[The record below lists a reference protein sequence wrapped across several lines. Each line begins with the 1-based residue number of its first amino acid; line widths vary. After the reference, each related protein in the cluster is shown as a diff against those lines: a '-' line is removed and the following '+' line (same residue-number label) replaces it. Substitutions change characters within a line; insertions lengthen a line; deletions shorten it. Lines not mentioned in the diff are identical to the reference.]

1 MDSERIDWISEY
13 GVERDRRAGF
23 LERIR
28 ASFLRRQKRKVHD
41 VNDLDPSDLV
51 ETYNS
56 VFGIDSS
63 DPTAAMRYDL
73 RSRQPK
79 STIVTEI
86 EFNTAESEVEDI
98 VTEEVRMPETVTVEP
113 VLKEPAVTVPEVT
126 DQDMP
131 EPLVRIEAVQIPNMV
146 LTGAGEVAEMP
157 VNNYDSDAP
166 ITVKNEPPADKDAG
180 FFPDVKEKYEETEE
194 VPAPAVE
201 TGPLSDSEI
210 AEQAKEFEDVRAEEL
225 SGYVDEQIEH
235 ELRQTLITDPK
246 FDAVDAP
253 VSAEPALPR
262 QDKLDV
268 EYEVSAEASESQVPK
283 DVPAETDVPRT
294 GVSEGMPML
303 SRPLETPVLPLPE
316 KPLSIDA
323 PETFAMLAAPESAPA
338 EEHAEES
345 TSAPEPAVGPA
356 VDFGRAREINAAN
369 VSSGRYG
376 ETVADSFES
385 QIAEAE
391 ASDLPAELKAIQMSQ
406 IIGGM
411 VLAAQRS
418 AFAVED
424 EVPEIA
430 EETSE
435 DVAEETVTA
444 EPESLVDFGY
454 ARSMNAANA
463 EAGRYGETVADSFE
477 SQIAEVETSDVPADV
492 KAVQVSQIIG
502 GMVLA
507 TQRSAFAVEDEVPEI
522 AEETSEAVTE
532 ETVTVEP
539 RSFFDLG
546 IAYGLNIAN
555 VEHGRY
561 DETVAAG
568 FESQIAEV
576 ESSDSAEDVK
586 AVQVS
591 QIIGGMIL
599 AAQRSAFTAAYEAPA
614 ETVEETPEAVAEE
627 PITVEPEAPVDFGY
641 ARSMNAAN
649 ADAGRYDETVAAA
662 FESQIAEAET
672 SGLSAEIKSI
682 QMSQIIGGMILAAQ
696 RSAFAAAYEIPAET
710 VEEVPVAEPEAVID
724 FGIAY
729 GLNIANV
736 EHGRYDEKTASVFE
750 SQISEVEASDVP
762 ADVKAVQISQI
773 IGGMTIATQMHVDR
787 EIAIDV
793 AETAELESELET
805 VIDFGRAR
813 SMNAANAA
821 SGRYDER
828 SASVFESQIAEVEA
842 SEASAEIKA
851 VQLSQIIG
859 GMMIAIQMHADRS
872 VPAEMDV
879 EIPEI
884 EADKVEYTEP
894 EVPDF
899 IAEPPVTEEV
909 CEAAPAEEEPEV
921 PMEFRFRQMSQ
932 IVGEAML
939 SFQKTEEDV
948 PKQTETVPDTVR
960 DAIAMQI
967 GFGGYVPEDVPAEP
981 AAEDLAI
988 EPELLV
994 PDVPAFPDP
1003 NFGTGVSFRF
1013 GTSSTVVV
1021 SSTGVRFIFG
1031 AVLD

>member
-13 GVERDRRAGF
+13 GVERNRRAGF

-28 ASFLRRQKRKVHD
+28 ASFLRRQKRKVRD

-86 EFNTAESEVEDI
+86 EFNTAESEAEGA

-131 EPLVRIEAVQIPNMV
+131 EPLVRIEAVQIPNMI

-166 ITVKNEPPADKDAG
+166 ITVKNEPPADRDAG
-180 FFPDVKEKYEETEE
+180 FFPGVKEKYEEHEEAVTEE
-194 VPAPAVE
+194 APAPAAE

-210 AEQAKEFEDVRAEEL
+210 AEQVKEFEDVRAEEL
-225 SGYVDEQIEH
+225 SGYVDEQIDH

-262 QDKLDV
+262 QDKLNV
-268 EYEVSAEASESQVPK
+268 EYEVSAEASESQVTE

-385 QIAEAE
+385 QIAETE
-391 ASDLPAELKAIQMSQ
+391 SSDLPAELKAIQISQ

-411 VLAAQRS
+411 ILATQRS
-418 AFAVED
+418 AFAAED
-424 EVPEIA
+424 AVPEIA
-430 EETSE
+430 QEASE

-444 EPESLVDFGY
+444 EPE
-454 ARSMNAANA
+454 
-463 EAGRYGETVADSFE
+463 
-477 SQIAEVETSDVPADV
+477 
-492 KAVQVSQIIG
+492 
-502 GMVLA
+502 
-507 TQRSAFAVEDEVPEI
+507 
-522 AEETSEAVTE
+522 
-532 ETVTVEP
+532 
-539 RSFFDLG
+539 SFFDLG

-568 FESQIAEV
+568 FGSQISEV
-576 ESSDSAEDVK
+576 ESSDSPVEVK

-599 AAQRSAFTAAYEAPA
+599 AAQRSAFAAAYEAPA
-614 ETVEETPEAVAEE
+614 ETVEEEAAAEG
-627 PITVEPEAPVDFGY
+627 PITVEPESPVDFGY

-649 ADAGRYDETVAAA
+649 AEAGRYDETVAAG
-662 FESQIAEAET
+662 FESQIAEAE
-672 SGLSAEIKSI
+672 SSEVSAEIKAV
-682 QMSQIIGGMILAAQ
+682 QMSQIIGGMVLAAQ
-696 RSAFAAAYEIPAET
+696 RSAFADAYEAPA
-710 VEEVPVAEPEAVID
+710 AEPEAVID

-773 IGGMTIATQMHVDR
+773 IGGMIIATQMHVDR
-787 EIAIDV
+787 EISVDV
-793 AETAELESELET
+793 PETAETEPEPET
-805 VIDFGRAR
+805 VCEEIPAAEPAAEHEAVIDFGRAR
-813 SMNAANAA
+813 GMNVANAA

-828 SASVFESQIAEVEA
+828 TASVFESQIAEVEA
-842 SEASAEIKA
+842 SEASADIRA
-851 VQLSQIIG
+851 VQLSQVIG
-859 GMMIAIQMHADRS
+859 GMIIATQIRVDRS

-899 IAEPPVTEEV
+899 IAEAPVAEEV

-932 IVGEAML
+932 IVGETML
-939 SFQKTEEDV
+939 SIQKTEEDV
-948 PKQTETVPDTVR
+948 PEQTETVPDTVR

-967 GFGGYVPEDVPAEP
+967 GFGG
-981 AAEDLAI
+981 
-988 EPELLV
+988 
-994 PDVPAFPDP
+994 
-1003 NFGTGVSFRF
+1003 
-1013 GTSSTVVV
+1013 
-1021 SSTGVRFIFG
+1021 
-1031 AVLD
+1031 

>member
-13 GVERDRRAGF
+13 GVERNRRAGF

-28 ASFLRRQKRKVHD
+28 ASFLRRQKRKVRD

-86 EFNTAESEVEDI
+86 EFNTAESEAEGA

-166 ITVKNEPPADKDAG
+166 ITVKNEPPADRDAG
-180 FFPDVKEKYEETEE
+180 FFPDVKEKYEEHEEAVTEE
-194 VPAPAVE
+194 APAPAAE

-210 AEQAKEFEDVRAEEL
+210 AEQVKEFEDVRAEEL
-225 SGYVDEQIEH
+225 SGYVDEQIDH

-262 QDKLDV
+262 QGKLDV
-268 EYEVSAEASESQVPK
+268 EYEVSAEASEPQAPE

-345 TSAPEPAVGPA
+345 TSAPAPAVGPA

-385 QIAEAE
+385 QIAETE
-391 ASDLPAELKAIQMSQ
+391 SSDLPAELKAIQISQ

-418 AFAVED
+418 AFAAED
-424 EVPEIA
+424 AVPEIA

-435 DVAEETVTA
+435 DVAEESVEA
-444 EPESLVDFGY
+444 EPE
-454 ARSMNAANA
+454 
-463 EAGRYGETVADSFE
+463 
-477 SQIAEVETSDVPADV
+477 
-492 KAVQVSQIIG
+492 
-502 GMVLA
+502 
-507 TQRSAFAVEDEVPEI
+507 
-522 AEETSEAVTE
+522 
-532 ETVTVEP
+532 
-539 RSFFDLG
+539 SFFDLG

-568 FESQIAEV
+568 FESQISEV
-576 ESSDSAEDVK
+576 ESSDSPVEVK

-599 AAQRSAFTAAYEAPA
+599 AAQRSAFAAAYEAPA
-614 ETVEETPEAVAEE
+614 ETVEEEAAAEE
-627 PITVEPEAPVDFGY
+627 PITVEPESPVDFGY

-649 ADAGRYDETVAAA
+649 AEAGRYDETVAAA
-662 FESQIAEAET
+662 FESQIAEAE
-672 SGLSAEIKSI
+672 SSEVSAEIKAV
-682 QMSQIIGGMILAAQ
+682 QMSQIIGGMVLATQ
-696 RSAFAAAYEIPAET
+696 RSAFADAYEAPAET
-710 VEEVPVAEPEAVID
+710 VEEAPAAEPEAVID

-773 IGGMTIATQMHVDR
+773 IGGMIIATQMNVDR
-787 EIAIDV
+787 EISVDV
-793 AETAELESELET
+793 PETAEPESEPET
-805 VIDFGRAR
+805 VCEEIPAAEPAAEPEAVIDFGRAR

-828 SASVFESQIAEVEA
+828 TASVFESQIAEVES
-842 SEASAEIKA
+842 SEVSAEIKA
-851 VQLSQIIG
+851 VQMSQIIG
-859 GMMIAIQMHADRS
+859 GMVLATQIRVDRS

-894 EVPDF
+894 EVPDV
-899 IAEPPVTEEV
+899 IAEAPVAEEV
-909 CEAAPAEEEPEV
+909 CETAPAEEEPEV

-939 SFQKTEEDV
+939 SLQKTEEDV
-948 PKQTETVPDTVR
+948 PEQTEAETVPDTVR

-967 GFGGYVPEDVPAEP
+967 GFGGYVPEEVPAEP
-981 AAEDLAI
+981 AVEDLPA
-988 EPELLV
+988 EPEPLV
-994 PDVPAFPDP
+994 PEAPAFPDP

>member
-13 GVERDRRAGF
+13 GVERDSRAGF
-23 LERIR
+23 LERIK
-28 ASFLRRQKRKVHD
+28 ASFLRRQKRKVRD

-73 RSRQPK
+73 RSRQPQ

-86 EFNTAESEVEDI
+86 EFNTSESEVEAD
-98 VTEEVRMPETVTVEP
+98 VTEEVVIPETVTVEPVVKGP

-126 DQDMP
+126 DQNMP

-166 ITVKNEPPADKDAG
+166 ITVKNEPSADNDAG
-180 FFPDVKEKYEETEE
+180 FFPDVKEKYEEHEETEE
-194 VPAPAVE
+194 VPAPAAE

-253 VSAEPALPR
+253 VSAEPAIPR

-268 EYEVSAEASESQVPK
+268 EYEVSAEASESQAAEE
-283 DVPAETDVPRT
+283 VPAETDAPRT
-294 GVSEGMPML
+294 EVSEGMPML

-323 PETFAMLAAPESAPA
+323 PETFAMLAAPVSAPA
-338 EEHAEES
+338 EEPETAEES
-345 TSAPEPAVGPA
+345 TDAPEPAAVVSV

-391 ASDLPAELKAIQMSQ
+391 ASDLPADLKAIQMSQ

-424 EVPEIA
+424 AVPEIA
-430 EETSE
+430 
-435 DVAEETVTA
+435 D
-444 EPESLVDFGY
+444 
-454 ARSMNAANA
+454 
-463 EAGRYGETVADSFE
+463 EA
-477 SQIAEVETSDVPADV
+477 
-492 KAVQVSQIIG
+492 
-502 GMVLA
+502 
-507 TQRSAFAVEDEVPEI
+507 
-522 AEETSEAVTE
+522 SEAVTE

-599 AAQRSAFTAAYEAPA
+599 AAQRSAFAAAYEAPA
-614 ETVEETPEAVAEE
+614 ETVEETPEAVAED
-627 PITVEPEAPVDFGY
+627 PITV
-641 ARSMNAAN
+641 
-649 ADAGRYDETVAAA
+649 
-662 FESQIAEAET
+662 
-672 SGLSAEIKSI
+672 
-682 QMSQIIGGMILAAQ
+682 
-696 RSAFAAAYEIPAET
+696 
-710 VEEVPVAEPEAVID
+710 
-724 FGIAY
+724 
-729 GLNIANV
+729 
-736 EHGRYDEKTASVFE
+736 
-750 SQISEVEASDVP
+750 
-762 ADVKAVQISQI
+762 
-773 IGGMTIATQMHVDR
+773 
-787 EIAIDV
+787 
-793 AETAELESELET
+793 
-805 VIDFGRAR
+805 
-813 SMNAANAA
+813 
-821 SGRYDER
+821 
-828 SASVFESQIAEVEA
+828 
-842 SEASAEIKA
+842 
-851 VQLSQIIG
+851 
-859 GMMIAIQMHADRS
+859 
-872 VPAEMDV
+872 
-879 EIPEI
+879 
-884 EADKVEYTEP
+884 
-894 EVPDF
+894 
-899 IAEPPVTEEV
+899 
-909 CEAAPAEEEPEV
+909 
-921 PMEFRFRQMSQ
+921 
-932 IVGEAML
+932 
-939 SFQKTEEDV
+939 
-948 PKQTETVPDTVR
+948 
-960 DAIAMQI
+960 
-967 GFGGYVPEDVPAEP
+967 
-981 AAEDLAI
+981 
-988 EPELLV
+988 
-994 PDVPAFPDP
+994 
-1003 NFGTGVSFRF
+1003 
-1013 GTSSTVVV
+1013 
-1021 SSTGVRFIFG
+1021 
-1031 AVLD
+1031 

>member
-13 GVERDRRAGF
+13 GVERNRRAGF

-28 ASFLRRQKRKVHD
+28 ASFLRRQKRKVRD

-86 EFNTAESEVEDI
+86 EFNTAESEAEGA

-166 ITVKNEPPADKDAG
+166 ITVKNEPPADRDAG
-180 FFPDVKEKYEETEE
+180 FFPDVKEKYEEHEEAVTEE
-194 VPAPAVE
+194 APAPAAE

-210 AEQAKEFEDVRAEEL
+210 AEQVKEFEDVRAEEL
-225 SGYVDEQIEH
+225 SGYVDEQIDH

-268 EYEVSAEASESQVPK
+268 EYEVSAEASESQAPE

-385 QIAEAE
+385 QIAETE
-391 ASDLPAELKAIQMSQ
+391 SSDLPAELKAIQ
-406 IIGGM
+406 I
-411 VLAAQRS
+411 
-418 AFAVED
+418 
-424 EVPEIA
+424 
-430 EETSE
+430 
-435 DVAEETVTA
+435 
-444 EPESLVDFGY
+444 
-454 ARSMNAANA
+454 
-463 EAGRYGETVADSFE
+463 
-477 SQIAEVETSDVPADV
+477 
-492 KAVQVSQIIG
+492 SQIIG

-507 TQRSAFAVEDEVPEI
+507 TQRSAFAAEDAVSEI
-522 AEETSEAVTE
+522 AQEASEDVAEESVEA
-532 ETVTVEP
+532 EP
-539 RSFFDLG
+539 ESFFDLG

-568 FESQIAEV
+568 FESQISEV

-599 AAQRSAFTAAYEAPA
+599 ATQRSAFAAAYEAPA
-614 ETVEETPEAVAEE
+614 ETVEEEAAAEE
-627 PITVEPEAPVDFGY
+627 PITVEPEFPVDFGY

-649 ADAGRYDETVAAA
+649 AASGRYDETVAAA
-662 FESQIAEAET
+662 FESQIAEAE
-672 SGLSAEIKSI
+672 SSEVSAEIKAV
-682 QMSQIIGGMILAAQ
+682 QMSQIIGGMVLATQ
-696 RSAFAAAYEIPAET
+696 RSAFADAYEAPAET
-710 VEEVPVAEPEAVID
+710 VEEAPAAEPEAVID

-773 IGGMTIATQMHVDR
+773 IGGMIIATQMNVDR
-787 EIAIDV
+787 EISVDV
-793 AETAELESELET
+793 PETAEPESEPENVCEEIPAAEPAAEPEA

-828 SASVFESQIAEVEA
+828 TASVFESQIAEVEA
-842 SEASAEIKA
+842 SEASADIRA

-859 GMMIAIQMHADRS
+859 GMVLATQIRVDRS

-899 IAEPPVTEEV
+899 IAEAPVAEEV

-939 SFQKTEEDV
+939 SLQKTEEDV
-948 PKQTETVPDTVR
+948 PEQTETVPDTVR

-967 GFGGYVPEDVPAEP
+967 GFGGYVPEEVPAEP
-981 AAEDLAI
+981 AVEDLPA
-988 EPELLV
+988 EPEPLV
-994 PDVPAFPDP
+994 PEAPAFPDP

>member
-13 GVERDRRAGF
+13 GVERDSRAGF
-23 LERIR
+23 LERIK
-28 ASFLRRQKRKVHD
+28 ASFLRRQKRKVRD

-73 RSRQPK
+73 RSRQPQ

-86 EFNTAESEVEDI
+86 EFNTAESEAEEA

-113 VLKEPAVTVPEVT
+113 VIKEPAVTVPEIT

-131 EPLVRIEAVQIPNMV
+131 EPMVRIEAVQIPNLV

-180 FFPDVKEKYEETEE
+180 FFPDVKEKYEEHEETEE
-194 VPAPAVE
+194 VPAPAAE

-210 AEQAKEFEDVRAEEL
+210 AEQVKEFEDVRAEEL
-225 SGYVDEQIEH
+225 SGYVDEQIDH

-268 EYEVSAEASESQVPK
+268 EYEVSAEASESQVSE
-283 DVPAETDVPRT
+283 DVPAETGVPGT
-294 GVSEGMPML
+294 EVSEGMPML

-323 PETFAMLAAPESAPA
+323 PETFAMLAAPGSAPA
-338 EEHAEES
+338 EEPAEES
-345 TSAPEPAVGPA
+345 TSAPEPAIGPV

-391 ASDLPAELKAIQMSQ
+391 ASDLPADLKAVQMSQ

-411 VLAAQRS
+411 VLATQRS

-424 EVPEIA
+424 AVPEIA

-435 DVAEETVTA
+435 DVAEETVRA
-444 EPESLVDFGY
+444 EPEVPVDFGY

-463 EAGRYGETVADSFE
+463 EAGRYSETVADSFE

-492 KAVQVSQIIG
+492 KAVQISQIIG

-507 TQRSAFAVEDEVPEI
+507 TQRSAFATEDAVPEI
-522 AEETSEAVTE
+522 AEEASEDVAE
-532 ETVTVEP
+532 ESVEAEP

-568 FESQIAEV
+568 FKSQISEV
-576 ESSDSAEDVK
+576 ESSDSPVEVK

-591 QIIGGMIL
+591 QIIGGMVL
-599 AAQRSAFTAAYEAPA
+599 ATQRSAFAGAYEAPA
-614 ETVEETPEAVAEE
+614 ETVEEA
-627 PITVEPEAPVDFGY
+627 
-641 ARSMNAAN
+641 
-649 ADAGRYDETVAAA
+649 
-662 FESQIAEAET
+662 
-672 SGLSAEIKSI
+672 
-682 QMSQIIGGMILAAQ
+682 
-696 RSAFAAAYEIPAET
+696 
-710 VEEVPVAEPEAVID
+710 PVAEPEAVID

-750 SQISEVEASDVP
+750 SQISEVEAADVP

-773 IGGMTIATQMHVDR
+773 IGGMIIATQMHVDR
-787 EIAIDV
+787 EIAVDV
-793 AETAELESELET
+793 AETAEPEPEPET
-805 VIDFGRAR
+805 VCEEIPAAEPAAEPEAVIDFGRAR

-828 SASVFESQIAEVEA
+828 SASVFESQISEVEA

-884 EADKVEYTEP
+884 ETDKVEYTEP

-899 IAEPPVTEEV
+899 IAEAPVTEEV

-939 SFQKTEEDV
+939 SFQKAEEDV
-948 PKQTETVPDTVR
+948 PEQTETVPDTVR

-981 AAEDLAI
+981 AAEDLTI